1 MYLEQLTVPM
11 LNYLFLCCDK
21 ILDESNL
28 RKERFILAH
37 SLRMQSIT
45 AGKAPAAGALGSW
58 LHCIHSQEAERDG
71 CWCSAHCLLFIQS
84 RTPAHRMALPTLHG
98 SSLLS

>member
-45 AGKAPAAGALGSW
+45 AGKAWWPEDETEGYFVPTANST
-58 LHCIHSQEAERDG
+58 ER
-71 CWCSAHCLLFIQS
+71 
-84 RTPAHRMALPTLHG
+84 
-98 SSLLS
+98 